1 MATQNAW
8 TNKDGLEVNF
18 GPVIGGSTAINHNHT
33 KGNTK
38 EIQIAITAATLKGV
52 GDTFNMKDEL
62 IPEGAF
68 IQSARYLAEVDFDNA
83 VSFGLVA
90 KDGVE
95 IDQAGLIGTGTSTA
109 VGAGAWIGAK
119 TTEVSYVAATE
130 TLAGTSPTVGSG
142 TLIVEYIM

>member
-18 GPVIGGSTAINHNHT
+18 GPVIGGSTAINQNHT

-38 EIQIAITAATLKGV
+38 EIQIAIGASTLKGV
-52 GDTFNMKDEL
+52 GDLFSMKDEI

-68 IQSARYLAEVDFDNA
+68 VQSARYIAEIDFDNA
-83 VSFGLVA
+83 VTFGLVD
-90 KDGVE
+90 KEGVA
-95 IDQAGLIGTGTSTA
+95 IDQAGLIGTGTTTA
-109 VGAGAWIGAK
+109 TGAGAWIGTTA
-119 TTEVSYVAATE
+119 TEVAYVAATA
-130 TLAGTSPTVGSG
+130 TTTAPTVGKG

>member
-8 TNKDGLEVNF
+8 TNEDGLEVNF

-38 EIQIAITAATLKGV
+38 EIQIAIAASTLRGV
-52 GDTFNMKDEL
+52 GDEFSMKDEL

-68 IQSARYLAEVDFDNA
+68 IQSARYIAEVDFDQA
-83 VSFGLVA
+83 VSFGLTD
-90 KDGVE
+90 KEGVE
-95 IDQAGLIGTGTSTA
+95 IDQSGLIGTGTTTA
-109 VGAGAWIGAK
+109 VGAGAWIGITA
-119 TTEVSYVAATE
+119 TEVSYVAATA
-130 TLAGTSPTVGSG
+130 TTTAPTVGSG

>member
-8 TNKDGLEVNF
+8 INEDGLSVNF
-18 GPVIGGSTAINHNHT
+18 GPVTGGSTAINHNHT

-62 IPEGAF
+62 IPVGAF
-68 IQSARYLAEVDFDNA
+68 LQSARYIAEVDFDVA
-83 VSFGLVA
+83 VEFGLVE
-90 KDGVE
+90 KDGTV
-95 IDQAGLIGTGTSTA
+95 IDKDGLIASGTSTA
-109 VGAGAWIGAK
+109 VGTGALLG
-119 TTEVSYVAATE
+119 TTAALVSYVSATD
-130 TLAGTSPTVGSG
+130 TLGTAPTVGSG